1 MTIRKTPTSTQRSRG
16 RIRTVSKDQ
25 LRGVQG
31 GQGAT
36 STHQTGK
43 KQPVVNTEGR
53 TVAVENAQARV
64 TGEDRPLT
72 PIGQGGTVESNKKI
86 HATMFVGAGQ
96 SLPGAPRPAS
106 TRVAAAMAPL
116 VIPPATKAPRP
127 EVLAKA
133 IENKIGHDA
142 RFLSAFEVARLLEA
156 PGWHEAIAALGE
168 PYCLG
173 TSAPQANWLLA
184 AHLAKWM
191 DNIHYAGATLDD
203 AAASFRAAHPEAR
216 HHMPFVDGAFL
227 EKLQRIYDF
236 MPGWSVSPGPA
247 VPVAS
252 SAWDAVI
259 TPDAD
264 QARLEKVLTLL
275 SEVPLSMEL
284 TSALAHRL
292 APKQPFKDA
301 NVVMVQHMLGQ
312 ANPLVDSLTKCGMDV
327 TRAEYVGIPYQ
338 QNPAVKATLEN
349 AHGLKVT
356 IPEQGNIDDMYRVVC
371 AAVDRAYERHLQNGE
386 PILILDDGG
395 YASKYILEKYRD
407 KQELFTVVEQTTR
420 GLTEISKL
428 EGVEFPIVNVAGSYG
443 KRFESAQV
451 GDAVKMAVRRVLD
464 AVTTTPT
471 RKDVLVVGAGKVGE
485 GVADSFAG
493 DGARITIYDPYITP
507 GRKKELEK
515 KGYVILTDKAK
526 ALDKKFLVVGC
537 SGHRSIDMSDFL
549 AMSSPVFLASASS
562 KKVEIDTLGLGE
574 LATDKEGKLRKIL
587 AAKVGEQE
595 TFHYWLK
602 DGRIVTALADGL
614 PVNFQAVNSIA
625 PELIDHTM
633 ALMLLGAAQA
643 MTARGKQKKL
653 VDLEPT
659 AQFWLQAQMEG
670 VNVKAETGPP
680 KELTLT
686 FGEWTYEA
694 SRADWMRIATSPATP
709 PEVLHDLFVQLTAKD
724 PMDPIA
730 LAILSSRHELSD
742 KTIEA
747 VLDQRIIPH
756 AARLLQNELLTDA
769 QEDRIIG
776 WLTQT
781 YDVSAWSQDQIPE
794 LAKHQAVAVTGDGD
808 TGWRYHWA
816 DVIEQQGRQYLA
828 FRITTTRDAV
838 VHQLADALLAH
849 SRCPEGLRL
858 NLLTE
863 TWRIASRPQVS
874 TVLSLKNPAWKPE
887 ELEKLLPELEHVA
900 WSTFRDQK
908 DVGARY
914 AYDVL
919 ECMRDHPSA
928 TDAMRARCD
937 LLLVELRKMG
947 AEKGLKLRGQE
958 GWEVHPSL
966 GFKAPDYGEG

>member
-1 MTIRKTPTSTQRSRG
+1 MPIRKPHIGAKQPHG
-16 RIRTVSKDQ
+16 RIRVPGEVTAPPAKAKHQAAAVEKGGKSKPNGPLSERSIAVEHEQ
-25 LRGVQG
+25 AKLTGEERSLLPV
-31 GQGAT
+31 GQG
-36 STHQTGK
+36 
-43 KQPVVNTEGR
+43 TE
-53 TVAVENAQARV
+53 VE
-64 TGEDRPLT
+64 G
-72 PIGQGGTVESNKKI
+72 NKKL
-86 HATMFVGAGQ
+86 HATLVVGKTNEP
-96 SLPGAPRPAS
+96 LPPARTAA
-106 TRVAAAMAPL
+106 TRLAAAMTPL
-116 VIPPATKAPRP
+116 TMPPATKAPKP

-133 IENKIGHDA
+133 IENKLGSDA
-142 RFLSAFEVARLLEA
+142 RFLSPLEVAGLLEA
-156 PGWHEAIAALGE
+156 PGWHQAIAALGE
-168 PYCLG
+168 PWCRE
-173 TSAPQANWLLA
+173 TSAPQPHWLLA

-191 DNIHYAGATLDD
+191 DNIKYAGASLDD
-203 AAASFRAAHPEAR
+203 VAASFMAAHPQLAQDYQ
-216 HHMPFVDGAFL
+216 HLDGAFVA
-227 EKLQRIYDF
+227 KLQRLYQV
-236 MPGWSVSPGPA
+236 MPAWSSSPAPVQPAASSGWEAVVSP
-247 VPVAS
+247 
-252 SAWDAVI
+252 DAE
-259 TPDAD
+259 A
-264 QARLEKVLTLL
+264 ARLEKVQTLL
-275 SEVPLSMEL
+275 AEVPLTMPL
-284 TSALAHRL
+284 TSDLATRL
-292 APKQPFKDA
+292 APKQPFTGA

-312 ANPLVDSLTKCGMDV
+312 ANPLVDALTRGGMDV
-327 TRAEYVGIPYQ
+327 SRAEYVGIPYQ

-349 AHGLKVT
+349 GYGLKVT
-356 IPEQGNIDDMYRVVC
+356 VPEQGNIDDMYRVVC
-371 AAVDRAYERHLQNGE
+371 AAVDGAYQRHLQNGE

-395 YASKYILEKYRD
+395 YASKYITLKYPD
-407 KQELFTVVEQTTR
+407 QQHLFTVVEQTTR

-428 EGVEFPIVNVAGSYG
+428 EGVKFPIVNVAGSYG

-515 KGYVILTDKAK
+515 KGYTILTDKDK

-537 SGHRSIDMSDFL
+537 SGHRSIEMKDFL

-643 MTARGKQKKL
+643 MGARGKQQHL

-659 AQFWLQAQMEG
+659 AQFWLQARMEG
-670 VNVKAETGPP
+670 LRLHEPGAPQL
-680 KELTLT
+680 ELTLG
-686 FGEWTYEA
+686 FGEWSYTA
-694 SRADWMRIATSPATP
+694 NRADWMRIATSPATP
-709 PEVLHDLFVQLTAKD
+709 PEVLHQLFTQLVAKD

-742 KTIEA
+742 QTIDA
-747 VLDQRIIPH
+747 VLGQRVIPH
-756 AARLLQNELLTDA
+756 AARLLRNELLSDA
-769 QEDRIIG
+769 QEDRIIQ
-776 WLTQT
+776 WLTKT
-781 YDVSAWSQDQIPE
+781 YDVSAWGEGEHARVAD
-794 LAKHQAVAVTGDGD
+794 HQAVAVTGDAD

-816 DVIEQQGRQYLA
+816 DVIEQQGKQYLA
-828 FRITTTRDAV
+828 FRITTVRDAV
-838 VHQLADALLAH
+838 VHQLADALLLH
-849 SRCPEGLRL
+849 PRCPDGLRL

-874 TVLSLKNPAWKPE
+874 TVLSLMNPAWTPA
-887 ELEKLLPELEHVA
+887 ELDKLLPELEHAA
-900 WSTFRDQK
+900 WSNFQNGK
-908 DVGARY
+908 EVGARY
-914 AYDVL
+914 AYDLL
-919 ECMRDHPSA
+919 ECLRDHPSA
-928 TDAMRARCD
+928 TATTSERCE
-937 LLLVELRKMG
+937 LVLVELRRRA
-947 AEKGLKLRGQE
+947 AERGIKLRGQE
-958 GWEVHPSL
+958 GWETHPAL

>member
-1 MTIRKTPTSTQRSRG
+1 MPIRKTPTAGNSG
-16 RIRTVSKDQ
+16 RIRSHTKHVA
-25 LRGVQG
+25 LGANG
-31 GQGAT
+31 GKGTTGTHRT
-36 STHQTGK
+36 SEKLPIEH
-43 KQPVVNTEGR
+43 VEGHKV
-53 TVAVENAQARV
+53 TAEHEALRV
-64 TGEDRPLT
+64 TGRERPLT
-72 PIGQGGTVESNKKI
+72 QVGQGTTIEANTTL
-86 HATMFVGAGQ
+86 HATLVVGAGKE
-96 SLPGAPRPAS
+96 APAPTRDTAS
-106 TRVAAAMAPL
+106 RLAAAMAPL
-116 VIPPATKAPRP
+116 AVPATSKAPKP

-133 IENKIGHDA
+133 IENKIGTDA
-142 RFLSAFEVARLLEA
+142 RHLSAIEVARLLEA
-156 PGWHEAIAALGE
+156 PGWHGAISALGA
-168 PYCLG
+168 PWCAG
-173 TSAPQANWLLA
+173 TSAPQPNWLLA
-184 AHLAKWM
+184 AHLARWM
-191 DNIHYAGATLDD
+191 DSIQYAGATLDD
-203 AAASFRAAHPEAR
+203 VAASFKAAHPQLQ
-216 HHMPFVDGAFL
+216 M
-227 EKLQRIYDF
+227 KLQHLDGPFITKLQQLYGVL
-236 MPGWSVSPGPA
+236 PSWSSSPGPA
-247 VPVAS
+247 APAAS
-252 SAWDAVI
+252 SGWEAVVS
-259 TPDAD
+259 PDANA
-264 QARLEKVLTLL
+264 ARLDKVLTLL
-275 SEVPLSMEL
+275 SEVPLSMTL
-284 TSALAHRL
+284 TSGLADRL
-292 APKQPFKDA
+292 AAKQPFKDA

-312 ANPLVDSLTKCGMDV
+312 ANPLVESLTRCGMDV
-327 TRAEYVGIPYQ
+327 ARAEYVGIPYQ

-356 IPEQGNIDDMYRVVC
+356 VPEQGNIDDMYRVVC
-371 AAVDRAYERHLQNGE
+371 AAVDRAYQRHLQNGE

-395 YASKYILEKYRD
+395 YASKYILERYRD
-407 KQELFTVVEQTTR
+407 KQHLFTVVEQTTR

-428 EGVEFPIVNVAGSYG
+428 EGVEFPIINVAGSYG

-537 SGHRSIDMSDFL
+537 SGHRSIDMKDFL

-643 MTARGKQKKL
+643 MGARGKGKKL

-670 VNVKAETGPP
+670 INVKEETGPP
-680 KELTLT
+680 KGLTLT
-686 FGEWTYEA
+686 FGEWTYDA
-694 SRADWMRIATSPATP
+694 TRADWLRIATSPATP
-709 PEVLHDLFVQLTAKD
+709 PEVLHDLFTQLSAKD

-742 KTIEA
+742 KTIDA
-747 VLDQRIIPH
+747 VLAQRIIPH
-756 AARLLQNELLTDA
+756 AARMLQNELLTDA
-769 QEDRIIG
+769 QEDRVVA

-781 YDVSAWSQDQIPE
+781 YDISAWNHDAVPD
-794 LAKHQAVAVTGDGD
+794 LAKHQAVAVTGDD
-808 TGWRYHWA
+808 ETGWRYHWA
-816 DVIEQQGRQYLA
+816 DVIEQQGREYLA
-828 FRITTTRDAV
+828 FRISTTRDAV
-838 VHQLADALLAH
+838 VHQLADALLLH
-849 SRCPEGLRL
+849 PRCPEGLRL
-858 NLLTE
+858 NLLSE
-863 TWRIASRPQVS
+863 TWRIASTPQVS

-887 ELEKLLPELEHVA
+887 ELDKLLPELEHA
-900 WSTFRDQK
+900 TWSAFQNRK
-908 DVGARY
+908 DVGMRY
-914 AYDVL
+914 AYDVI

-928 TDAMRARCD
+928 SEQLSERCE
-937 LLLVELRKMG
+937 LLLVELRKR
-947 AEKGLKLRGQE
+947 ATEKGVKLRGQE
-958 GWEVHPSL
+958 GWEIHPSL
-966 GFKAPDYGEG
+966 GMKAPDYGEG